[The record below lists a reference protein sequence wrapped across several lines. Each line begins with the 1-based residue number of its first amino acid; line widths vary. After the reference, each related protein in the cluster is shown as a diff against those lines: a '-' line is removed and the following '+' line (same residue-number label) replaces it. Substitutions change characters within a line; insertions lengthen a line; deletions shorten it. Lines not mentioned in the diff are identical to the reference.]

1 MVLLRGSEWVH
12 VCFSNN
18 SFCDIRRAVMWSRL
32 AVEHSGLLC
41 SQVPHSSV
49 LIIICFKPKHPV
61 SKAVRVVKFR
71 KYESININQNPSAKL
86 KMPCFLTAE
95 SVTLSVGLPVKNL
108 VGNFSQRLLC
118 EFSIMALHSTEV
130 F

>member
-18 SFCDIRRAVMWSRL
+18 PFCDIRCAVMWSRL

-41 SQVPHSSV
+41 LQVPHLSV
-49 LIIICFKPKHPV
+49 LILISFKPKHPV

-95 SVTLSVGLPVKNL
+95 SVTLSVGLPVKIWM
-108 VGNFSQRLLC
+108 GISQKG
-118 EFSIMALHSTEV
+118 FYVNSP
-130 F
+130 